1 MLFRLFHLLHTH
13 VKQDNYVQNDNAV
26 NPSVTIRSRIT
37 LSINKCLAYEM
48 DAFQK
53 KHRRTKA

>member
-1 MLFRLFHLLHTH
+1 MFHLLHTRM
-13 VKQDNYVQNDNAV
+13 KQDNYVQNDNAV